1 MVHFRE
7 LSDEKINFLK
17 DILDGNE
24 NLKTWKNILE
34 QYKINKQSDFKWLQ
48 PIHAIPN
55 PWKKEMEHGNGNCKD
70 LLLLNDHLIKNSY
83 WKT

>member
-7 LSDEKINFLK
+7 FSDEKISFLK
-17 DILDGNE
+17 DILDGNV

-34 QYKINKQSDFKWLQ
+34 QYKINKQFDFKWLQ
-48 PIHAIPN
+48 PIHAIPS
-55 PWKKEMEHGNGNCKD
+55 PWKKEMEHDNGNCKD

-83 WKT
+83 

>member
-1 MVHFRE
+1 MIHFRE
-7 LSDEKINFLK
+7 FSDEKISFLK

-55 PWKKEMEHGNGNCKD
+55 PWKKEMEHDNGNCKD

-83 WKT
+83 